1 MKMCMRT
8 GNRGNKIS
16 GKGTDKREGIA
27 LKSRLVLRR
36 RRGWCSLLLS
46 CTLVLSGCGT
56 EDNPLLEYQI
66 DSPAF
71 RGATGGLAGTA
82 QAEYLSEGI
91 CVIPKGQQ
99 TKKKAS
105 VMKAKA
111 SLIIDDTSEAMLYS
125 NNIYKKLYPASITKI
140 VTALVA
146 LKYGNL
152 EDTVTVSYNASHIT
166 EYGAKLCGFEE
177 GDTIVL
183 KDLLYSFLICSGN
196 DAGIA
201 IAEHVAGDVDSFAEL
216 MNQEMKRLGA
226 VHSHFVN
233 PHGLHDKDH
242 YTTAYDLYL
251 VFHELVRDEQFLDI
265 VSQPGFTAKYHNKK
279 GKKKKLYFT
288 STDRYLLGTATAPEG
303 VEVIGGKTGTTFDA
317 GSCLILYS
325 RGAGG
330 DYYISVVLGAEGA
343 WALYEQ
349 MNYLM
354 SLEE

>member
-1 MKMCMRT
+1 MSC
-8 GNRGNKIS
+8 
-16 GKGTDKREGIA
+16 A
-27 LKSRLVLRR
+27 LI
-36 RRGWCSLLLS
+36 
-46 CTLVLSGCGT
+46 LSGCGA
-56 EDNPLLEYQI
+56 EENPLLEYQVS
-66 DSPAF
+66 SPA
-71 RGATGGLAGTA
+71 LAGGGRSLKSTA

-99 TKKKAS
+99 TKTKAS
-105 VMKAKA
+105 VMQAKA
-111 SLIIDDTSEAMLYS
+111 SLIIDDTAEAMLYS
-125 NNIYKKLYPASITKI
+125 HNIYKKLYPASITKI

-152 EDTVTVSYNASHIT
+152 DETVTVSYNASHIT

-201 IAEHVAGDVDSFAEL
+201 IAEHIAGDVDSFAKL
-216 MNQEMKRLGA
+216 MNQEMRRLGA

-233 PHGLHDKDH
+233 PHGLHDKKH

-251 VFHELVRDEQFLDI
+251 VFHELVRDGQFLDI
-265 VSQPGFTAKYHNKK
+265 VSQSGFKAKYHNKK

-288 STDRYLLGTATAPEG
+288 STDRYLLGTATAPQG
-303 VEVIGGKTGTTFDA
+303 VEVIGGKTGTTSDA
-317 GSCLILYS
+317 GSCLLLYS
-325 RGAGG
+325 KGPDG

-349 MNYLM
+349 MNYLL
-354 SLEE
+354 SLEGGGAS